1 MSGEDAVPPHGVRGS
16 GPAYEV
22 AGALAWRIGIARVSL
37 RASRAQSQRE
47 SSYVANRIFATV
59 GLDLG
64 R

>member
-1 MSGEDAVPPHGVRGS
+1 VSGS

-22 AGALAWRIGIARVSL
+22 AGSLAWRIGVVRLAV